1 MYPAVV
7 AGFDETKGYLSI
19 KEYVFNLK
27 SVSRTPQ
34 ISKIEIFETI
44 VKAKSY

>member
-1 MYPAVV
+1 MFLISKVL
-7 AGFDETKGYLSI
+7 AGP
-19 KEYVFNLK
+19 
-27 SVSRTPQ
+27 PQ